1 MRKDKD
7 SPTITDDFLLWYS
20 YLTTRGRTIGSF
32 IAILPNN
39 SSDID
44 HIQGLDHFDRLIN
57 FTALGLS
64 GQMLDLLLNIEMY
77 WNVNSRMRWDFM
89 MYFFLQQY
97 QINGPHEVWISINI
111 SLEFIPKGQIN
122 NIPSLVQIMA
132 WRLPGDKPLSERR
145 MVSLPTHI
153 CVTRPQVFISYFF
166 SSH

>member
-1 MRKDKD
+1 MRKDKGL
-7 SPTITDDFLLWYS
+7 PTITDDFLLWYS

-89 MYFFLQQY
+89 MYFFLQQF

-132 WRLPGDKPLSERR
+132 WRLPGDKPLSERM